1 MSESK
6 ARKLYRLFQF
16 NIILG
21 VFIFAISTFF
31 MITGEYESL
40 AMRKQAE
47 SLLNLVGLGAL
58 MYSMVFWY
66 LTVFTNPLKRIS
78 R

>member
-1 MSESK
+1 MPENK
-6 ARKLYRLFQF
+6 ARKLHRLFQF

-21 VFIFAISTFF
+21 VLIFAISCFF

-40 AMRKQAE
+40 AMRQQGE
-47 SLLNLVGLGAL
+47 GLLNMLGLGAML
-58 MYSMVFWY
+58 YAVVFWY
-66 LTVFTNPLKRIS
+66 LTMFASPLKRIS

>member
-1 MSESK
+1 MSENK
-6 ARKLYRLFQF
+6 ARKLHRLFQF

-21 VFIFAISTFF
+21 VFIFAISCFF
-31 MITGEYESL
+31 MITGEYETL

-47 SLLNLVGLGAL
+47 GMLNLIGLGAML
-58 MYSMVFWY
+58 YSVVFWY
-66 LTVFTNPLKRIS
+66 MTMFANPLKRIS

>member
-1 MSESK
+1 MPEKK
-6 ARKLYRLFQF
+6 ARRLHRIFQF

-21 VFIFAISTFF
+21 VFIFAISCFF

-47 SLLNLVGLGAL
+47 SMLNLVGLGAML
-58 MYSMVFWY
+58 YAVAFWY
-66 LTVFTNPLKRIS
+66 MTLFANPLKKIS
-78 R
+78 S

>member
-1 MSESK
+1 MSENK
-6 ARKLYRLFQF
+6 ARKLHRLFQF

-21 VFIFAISTFF
+21 VFLFAISCFF
-31 MITGEYESL
+31 MITGEYETL

-47 SLLNLVGLGAL
+47 GMLNLIGLGSM
-58 MYSMVFWY
+58 MYAVGFWY
-66 LTVFTNPLKRIS
+66 IAMFANPLKKIS

>member
-6 ARKLYRLFQF
+6 ARKLNRLFKL

-21 VFIFAISTFF
+21 VLIFAISCFF

-40 AMRKQAE
+40 AMRQQAE
-47 SLLNLVGLGAL
+47 SMLNLIGLGAML
-58 MYSMVFWY
+58 YAVGFWY
-66 LTVFTNPLKRIS
+66 LNTFANPLKRIS